1 MEYKFEKIV
10 NLSEL
15 ENLLKEAHIFAQSLK
30 NEMKKETPDPAK
42 VECFLN
48 ALNGKITAA
57 KDFEFR
63 VEIRKVT
70 E

>member
-10 NLSEL
+10 NIGEL
-15 ENLLKEAHIFAQSLK
+15 EKILCDAYVTTQNLIAEI
-30 NEMKKETPDPAK
+30 KKGTPNPQ
-42 VECFLN
+42 VIECFVDVLN
-48 ALNGKITAA
+48 SKLTVA

-63 VEIRKVT
+63 IEIRKVT

>member
-10 NLSEL
+10 NIGEL
-15 ENLLKEAHIFAQSLK
+15 EKLLTDAYVTTRNLIAET
-30 NEMKKETPDPAK
+30 KKETPDPAK

-48 ALNGKITAA
+48 VLNSKLTVA